1 MRTTAAGLLIAL
13 VLTGCASA
21 LRWEAGTG
29 DGEYRVR
36 RGDTLY
42 SIALRHDVDYRSLAR
57 WNDIGPNYLIH
68 VGDVLR
74 LTPPGG
80 SPAPRPTSGTARA
93 PSTDT
98 PPGRGSSSAGDTG
111 DERETSSRTP
121 TVGPGVGS
129 WRWPV
134 EGDIARRFAP
144 PDSKGIDIVA
154 AAGTPVRAAA
164 GGRVVYS
171 GSALKGYGELVI
183 VKHDETYLTAYG
195 YNRRRLAE
203 EGDRV
208 SAGDTI
214 AEVGVGPAQKP
225 MLHFEIRRAGKP
237 VDPLRL
243 LPASE

>member
-57 WNDIGPNYLIH
+57 WNDIGPSYLIH

-74 LTPPGG
+74 LTPPAG
-80 SPAPRPTSGTARA
+80 AAARPGSGTVASAPPTRA
-93 PSTDT
+93 PS
-98 PPGRGSSSAGDTG
+98 AGGGNGGTTRD
-111 DERETSSRTP
+111 REAPSRTP
-121 TVGPGVGS
+121 PVGPGPDQ

-134 EGDIARRFAP
+134 AGDVARRFAP
-144 PDSKGIDIVA
+144 PDSKGIDIA
-154 AAGTPVRAAA
+154 APVGTPVRAAA
-164 GGRVVYS
+164 AGRVVYS

-208 SAGDTI
+208 SAGDAI
-214 AEVGVGPAQKP
+214 AEVGVGPAQKSV
-225 MLHFEIRRAGKP
+225 LHFEIRRAGKP

>member
-1 MRTTAAGLLIAL
+1 MRATAAGLLIAL

-80 SPAPRPTSGTARA
+80 AAARPGSGTVASAPPTRA
-93 PSTDT
+93 PSA
-98 PPGRGSSSAGDTG
+98 GGGSGGAAP
-111 DERETSSRTP
+111 ERELPSRSP
-121 TVGPGVGS
+121 PVGPGPDQ

-134 EGDIARRFAP
+134 AGDVARRFAP
-144 PDSKGIDIVA
+144 PDSKGIDIA
-154 AAGTPVRAAA
+154 APVGTPVRAAA
-164 GGRVVYS
+164 AGRVVYS

-208 SAGDTI
+208 SAGDAI

-225 MLHFEIRRAGKP
+225 VLHFEIRRAGKP

>member
-13 VLTGCASA
+13 LLTGCASA

-57 WNDIGPNYLIH
+57 WNDIGPSYLIH

-80 SPAPRPTSGTARA
+80 AAARPGSGTVASAPPTRA
-93 PSTDT
+93 PSA
-98 PPGRGSSSAGDTG
+98 GGGSGGAAP
-111 DERETSSRTP
+111 EREPPSRSP
-121 TVGPGVGS
+121 PVGPGPDQ

-134 EGDIARRFAP
+134 AGDVARRFSP
-144 PDSKGIDIVA
+144 PDSKGIDIA
-154 AAGTPVRAAA
+154 APVGTPVRAAA
-164 GGRVVYS
+164 AGRVVYS

-208 SAGDTI
+208 SAGDAI

-225 MLHFEIRRAGKP
+225 VLHFEIRRAGKP